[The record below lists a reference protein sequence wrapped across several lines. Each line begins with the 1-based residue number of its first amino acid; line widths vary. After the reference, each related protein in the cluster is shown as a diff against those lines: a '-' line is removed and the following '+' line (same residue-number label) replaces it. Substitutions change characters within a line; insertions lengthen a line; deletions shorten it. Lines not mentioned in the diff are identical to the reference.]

1 MTTTQLAYVLIATP
15 ALTLTGVLAWARSRR
30 TPTPPAD

>member
-1 MTTTQLAYVLIATP
+1 MTTQAIYLAVALP

-30 TPTPPAD
+30 ERAS